1 MTEQKKN
8 SPKLSIYIPEE
19 LRTRFKIACT
29 AEQKS
34 MNQVLVDFIE
44 EWTEEHDPMK
54 KAMQKQPPTS
64 GTTESK
70 GREKKGGERNTGTL

>member
-1 MTEQKKN
+1 LTEQKKN

-29 AEQKS
+29 AEQTS

-44 EWTEEHDPMK
+44 QWTEEHDPMK
-54 KAMQKQPPTS
+54 KAVRNAQPPPS
-64 GTTESK
+64 NVGK
-70 GREKKGGERNTGTL
+70 GKGKAGGER

>member
-29 AEQKS
+29 AEQTS

-44 EWTEEHDPMK
+44 RWTEEHDPMK
-54 KAMQKQPPTS
+54 KAVQKHTAASTS
-64 GTTESK
+64 SN
-70 GREKKGGERNTGTL
+70 GGEGKKDG

>member
-1 MTEQKKN
+1 LTEQKKN
-8 SPKLSIYIPEE
+8 SPKLSIYISEE
-19 LRTRFKIACT
+19 LRTRFKITCT

-54 KAMQKQPPTS
+54 KAMQNQPPAKGTS
-64 GTTESK
+64 AKGTGGK
-70 GREKKGGERNTGTL
+70 GRG

>member
-29 AEQKS
+29 AEQTS

-44 EWTEEHDPMK
+44 QWTEEHDPMK
-54 KAMQKQPPTS
+54 KAVRNAQPTPNS
-64 GTTESK
+64 SK
-70 GREKKGGERNTGTL
+70 DRGKGGEG

>member
-1 MTEQKKN
+1 LTEQKKN

-54 KAMQKQPPTS
+54 KAMQKQPPISNTS
-64 GTTESK
+64 G
-70 GREKKGGERNTGTL
+70 KGGKGGKE

>member
-1 MTEQKKN
+1 LAEQKKN
-8 SPKLSIYIPEE
+8 SPKLSIYISEE

-29 AEQKS
+29 AEQVS

-44 EWTEEHDPMK
+44 QWTEEHDPMK

-64 GTTESK
+64 GTA
-70 GREKKGGERNTGTL
+70 GGKAGGDLR

>member
-29 AEQKS
+29 AEQTS
-34 MNQVLVDFIE
+34 MNQILVDFIE
-44 EWTEEHDPMK
+44 QWTEEHDPMK
-54 KAMQKQPPTS
+54 KAVRNAQLTPSSS
-64 GTTESK
+64 GK
-70 GREKKGGERNTGTL
+70 GRGKKGVQDD

>member
-29 AEQKS
+29 AEQTS

-44 EWTEEHDPMK
+44 QWTEEHDPMK
-54 KAMQKQPPTS
+54 KAVRNAQPTPS
-64 GTTESK
+64 GGGK
-70 GREKKGGERNTGTL
+70 GSDKGAKE

>member
-29 AEQKS
+29 AEQTS

-44 EWTEEHDPMK
+44 QWTEEHDPMK
-54 KAMQKQPPTS
+54 KAVRNAQPTPS
-64 GTTESK
+64 NGGK
-70 GREKKGGERNTGTL
+70 GRGKKGGEE